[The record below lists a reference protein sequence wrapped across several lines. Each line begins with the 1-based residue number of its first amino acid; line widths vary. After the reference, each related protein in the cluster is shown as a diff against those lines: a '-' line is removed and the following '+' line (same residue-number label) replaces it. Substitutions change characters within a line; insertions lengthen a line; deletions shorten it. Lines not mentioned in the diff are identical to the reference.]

1 MKPLIFLCVVGLSVA
16 ACAPV
21 DEGSRAAAVVMPL
34 TGQIDD
40 PDATGRE
47 TFWNVRMGSGDAVD
61 TYTLDPPP
69 PEGAILALLLA
80 PEDRANTLTLELVRP
95 DDSVA
100 ARFETT
106 SDTVRFIWP
115 VDGEAFLILLAD
127 GDAPAFDALI
137 GVRSIEGR
145 PIGWQPRPEEPPDVE
160 SEERGEVPAL
170 VVPLPLQ
177 D

>member
-106 SDTVRFIWP
+106 SDTVRFIWS